1 MKTLSTLI
9 LTLFSVYSFTQTEFG
24 LGFSMTSS
32 NYIGGFSSTNNSKE
46 RLFIGSG
53 FLFLVNQ
60 RFKKSKT
67 SSLVYGVE
75 YSSTRHVFSR
85 SGSASIKAPLLY
97 QFEFNSNKSVSPIAR
112 IGLNTLIQFSQSIE
126 TTFRQSNEIL
136 TTEKRGGIY
145 PMVQLNLGV
154 RFKVN
159 YRHSIL
165 LLLGMN
171 KGFIL
176 NEKLHYTNIING
188 TNHFFESDGS
198 YFDLKVIWG
207 FTKKNKKTALSD
219 SLSE

>member
-1 MKTLSTLI
+1 MKTLNILI
-9 LTLFSVYSFTQTEFG
+9 ILLFSSHSIAQSEFG

-32 NYIGGFSSTNNSKE
+32 NYIGKLSGNNNKE
-46 RLFIGSG
+46 RLFLGAG
-53 FLFLVNQ
+53 FFFLVNQ

-67 SSLVYGVE
+67 SSLVYGIE
-75 YSSTRHVFSR
+75 YSSIRHLFSK
-85 SGSASIKAPLLY
+85 SGSASVKAPLLY
-97 QFEFNSNKSVSPIAR
+97 QFEFNSGKSVSPIAR
-112 IGLNTLIQFSQSIE
+112 IGINTLIQFSQSIG
-126 TTFRQSNEIL
+126 TTLRQSNEIL
-136 TTEKRGGIY
+136 TTEKRGGLY

-154 RFKVN
+154 RFKIN

-176 NEKLHYTNIING
+176 NEKLHYMNIISGADYLYEN
-188 TNHFFESDGS
+188 DGS

-207 FTKKNKKTALSD
+207 LTKKNKKTAVSD